1 MAECPSEHNKREKL
15 QEIGS
20 QLDRFDYVRI
30 TVCDI
35 HGISRGKLIPARNAI
50 KYLKK
55 GMGAFAGNGKTLPFF
70 HTTSTGYDK
79 IVELSK

>member
-1 MAECPSEHNKREKL
+1 MAECPSDHKKKEKL
-15 QEIGS
+15 EELNS
-20 QLDRFDYVRI
+20 KLDNFDYVRI

-55 GMGAFAGNGKTLPFF
+55 GIGAFAGESSLLHNITHL
-70 HTTSTGYDK
+70 
-79 IVELSK
+79 V

>member
-35 HGISRGKLIPARNAI
+35 HGISRGKLIPARNAT

-55 GMGAFAGNGKTLPFF
+55 GMGAFAGDDNLP
-70 HTTSTGYDK
+70 
-79 IVELSK
+79 

>member
-1 MAECPSEHNKREKL
+1 MAECPSEHKKREKL
-15 QEIGS
+15 QEIGG

-35 HGISRGKLIPARNAI
+35 HGISREKLIPARNAI

-55 GMGAFAGNGKTLPFF
+55 GMGAFAGNGGNFTSY
-70 HTTSTGYDK
+70 TTKADYAK
-79 IVELSK
+79 LVESN